1 MTALTGAVFHHVGV
15 ACLDLDLETAHFR
28 GLGYEVEGSDFED
41 PVQGVRG
48 RFLVAGGP
56 RLELLADLPGR
67 EVVAPWLRKGIRM
80 YHLAW
85 EVRNLRDAIRQLG
98 NRGARVVVAPVPA
111 VAFPGRHI
119 AFMMLANRQLVEYIG
134 EY

>member
-1 MTALTGAVFHHVGV
+1 MSWPKDATFHHVGV
-15 ACLDLDLETAHFR
+15 ACTDLDMETAHYSA
-28 GLGYEVEGSDFED
+28 LGYQAEGSDFED

-48 RFLVAGGP
+48 RFLIQGGP
-56 RLELLADLPGR
+56 RLELLTDLPGR
-67 EVVAPWLRKGIRM
+67 SVVAPWLGRGIRM

-85 EVRNLRDAIRQLG
+85 EVPRLQDTMEMLKSN
-98 NRGARVVVAPVPA
+98 GARVVVAPVPA

-119 AFMMLANRQLVEYIG
+119 AFLLLPNRQLVEYIG